1 MECAVVLRISVI
13 ASDPES
19 VEGERGNPVFL
30 LDCFV
35 AAAPRNDAHKSG
47 FEIVL

>member
-1 MECAVVLRISVI
+1 MKYGVWGRKEREWSIAAVI

-19 VEGERGNPVFL
+19 VEGERGNPGIF

-35 AAAPRNDAHKSG
+35 
-47 FEIVL
+47 VLLQDSSQ